1 MPSKRALLSALL
13 LALTWAMLLPSPSLA
28 QRACIKGETGSP
40 EFWYF
45 EVLQLCHNCQ
55 CYVRICLPGCFTWN
69 CYCDA
74 TSLRVINCYECDA
87 YPPLHP

>member
-55 CYVRICLPGCFTWN
+55 CYVRICSAGPVASGGI
-69 CYCDA
+69 A
-74 TSLRVINCYECDA
+74 TVMPHHCV
-87 YPPLHP
+87 